1 MNQLLFAL
9 LAFSYFMS
17 PSHSVRYFGDDGALC
32 ALHFIR
38 LEGAYN
44 LLETWCNDEQVAT
57 IWNPPTGVH
66 EENVW
71 TPRIEWK
78 EYGSVLASS
87 DRKTIRN
94 TVYLAVIR

>member
-1 MNQLLFAL
+1 M
-9 LAFSYFMS
+9 
-17 PSHSVRYFGDDGALC
+17 
-32 ALHFIR
+32 
-38 LEGAYN
+38 
-44 LLETWCNDEQVAT
+44 
-57 IWNPPTGVH
+57 GVH

-94 TVYLAVIR
+94 TVYWR